1 MTVPAKV
8 NADGSPYE
16 DPDGHFEFIS
26 HADWP
31 IPERFTKPGAIRP
44 VPKTSQ
50 RNYEIRKSSTGL
62 GMFATRDIKA
72 YALVFAERPI
82 LITHDNQ
89 QGFYIAPPPKA
100 AEGKPVP
107 VSPKIQSIMTQH
119 KMSSRIA
126 WEKQLEGALGRMKP
140 EDRKEFMDLTATFE
154 PGQWGPLS
162 TRIKSNCY
170 GLMGFDDTMSYE
182 MTPSRRERSR
192 FIVLLAKLALGST
205 IGAYC
210 IEPRCT
216 FHLYMLT

>member
-31 IPERFTKPGAIRP
+31 IPERFAKPEAIRP
-44 VPKTSQ
+44 IPKTSQ
-50 RNYEIRKSSTGL
+50 RNYEIKKSSTGL
-62 GMFATRDIKA
+62 GVFATRDIKA
-72 YALVFAERPI
+72 YELVFAERPI

-89 QGFYIAPPPKA
+89 QRVYIAPPPKA
-100 AEGKPVP
+100 AGGKPVP
-107 VSPKIQSIMTQH
+107 VSPKIQGIMTQH
-119 KMSSRIA
+119 EMSSRIA

-140 EDRKEFMDLTATFE
+140 EDRKAFMDFTATFE

-162 TRIKSNCY
+162 TRIKTNCY

-182 MTPSRRERSR
+182 MTPEQARKVKVHCAVGKISSRINNRC
-192 FIVLLAKLALGST
+192 VL
-205 IGAYC
+205 
-210 IEPRCT
+210 
-216 FHLYMLT
+216 H